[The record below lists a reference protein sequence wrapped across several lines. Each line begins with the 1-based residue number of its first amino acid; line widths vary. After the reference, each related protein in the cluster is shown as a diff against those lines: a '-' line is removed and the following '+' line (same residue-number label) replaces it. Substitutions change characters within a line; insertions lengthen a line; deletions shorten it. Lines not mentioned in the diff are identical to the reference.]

1 MIRYTRQIA
10 IWGMGLS
17 IAIAIPAFISCSKA
31 IAQPDN
37 FKTLTLDNKTTSG
50 MMMGSTG
57 GTTSLP
63 AIIGNRDRQNQKC
76 IGFGDPTPDHTLV
89 LKQPFSSL
97 SLRVDS
103 GGGDTTLLISGPDGV
118 RCADSGESDK
128 DAQLQ
133 QGDWKPGTYQIWVGT
148 VVPRTSRDY
157 RLTVRGN

>member
-1 MIRYTRQIA
+1 MIRDIRQIA
-10 IWGMGLS
+10 IWGMSLS
-17 IAIAIPAFISCSKA
+17 MAIAVPA

-50 MMMGSTG
+50 TMTGSTG

-63 AIIGNRDRQNQKC
+63 AIVGNSDRQNQKC

-89 LKQPFSSL
+89 LKQPFSAL
-97 SLRVDS
+97 SIRVDS

-128 DAQLQ
+128 DVQLQ
-133 QGDWKPGTYQIWVGT
+133 QSDWKPGTYRIWVGT
-148 VVPRTSRDY
+148 VIPNTSRDY